1 MGSLFQYW
9 CVPVITFIA
18 LFPFTGRTLRQ
29 AYFVELTDWL
39 LLSKKV
45 SQHLSRI
52 VMFPGSSASNMRSSA
67 KTITPTT
74 SFLTLIPTFRCS
86 ALSISSSMMLNRSQ
100 RRQPCLTT
108 ALILIRLVNL
118 PPTPITVAAPLY
130 ISITL
135 FITSV
140 GTPFLCKTF

>member
-18 LFPFTGRTLRQ
+18 LFPFTGRTLRE
-29 AYFVELTDWL
+29 AYFVELTDRF
-39 LLSKKV
+39 LLSKV

-52 VMFPGSSASNMRSSA
+52 VMFPGSSASNMRSSE

-86 ALSISSSMMLNRSQ
+86 TFSISSSMMLNRSE

-108 ALILIRLVNL
+108 AVILIRLVNL

-130 ISITL
+130 ISITP